1 MFGGIDGIYKNNL
14 RNSLKLTLFQS
25 GMKFS
30 VEDSAYLTAKSTQD
44 VIDKLK
50 PKYPKSTNLQN
61 YGCKFDKQS
70 IWLVEAE
77 DRDKANPIIIYCHG
91 GGYFMNT
98 APDQIE
104 SMLSIYH
111 LLEDRVRKRTSILV
125 LDYSL
130 ACHGHYIGTQ
140 LYELAAVYKKL
151 TTEGNDNLILFGDSA
166 GGHLVI
172 TFLQYLKQE
181 HDVKLPW
188 PRSTILISP
197 WLKVIPDA
205 HQFTQGSSYID
216 NENFDMI
223 HSSSFKDKARQRLLL
238 GPSNPANILIS
249 PGNLPYRK
257 SDWKDIPTF
266 NNKNFSTFVLLGE
279 HETMRDEILEWAKYA
294 LNSPLKKQPDSKGV
308 LDLKVHE
315 YKSTGADEAYVEV
328 IVEPWGIHDA
338 VLFFENDLIKT
349 LEKNPRLSL
358 DKLSDTKYFGMV
370 RVTKFLGK
378 DCTVR
383 VKVQEEDKLDQ

>member
-1 MFGGIDGIYKNNL
+1 MISLSGILQLFLLPVKLLWCMIKYPIFGGIEGIYKNNL

-140 LYELAAVYKKL
+140 LYELAATYKKL

-181 HDVKLPW
+181 QDVKLPW
-188 PRSTILISP
+188 PRSTILIS
-197 WLKVIPDA
+197 
-205 HQFTQGSSYID
+205 
-216 NENFDMI
+216 
-223 HSSSFKDKARQRLLL
+223 
-238 GPSNPANILIS
+238 PSNPANILIS

-308 LDLKVHE
+308 LDLKLHE
-315 YKSTGADEAYVEV
+315 YRSGGVDEAYVEV

-338 VLFFENDLIKT
+338 VLFFEIDLIKT

-378 DCTVR
+378 DCTGR